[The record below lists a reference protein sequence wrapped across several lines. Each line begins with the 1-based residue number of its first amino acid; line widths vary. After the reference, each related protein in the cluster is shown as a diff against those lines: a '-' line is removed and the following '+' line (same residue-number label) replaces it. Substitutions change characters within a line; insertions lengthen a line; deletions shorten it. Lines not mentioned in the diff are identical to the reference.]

1 MSVSRASSSRSS
13 SVRRA
18 PRPPK
23 ATARAA
29 ATTART
35 ASGPQRNQDRASLS
49 RDRAAKPN
57 ATVPDFGSWASPK
70 DTLKKGSSGTQVRQ
84 LQEQLNK
91 NGFQLDVDG
100 KFGDKTQAAVREW
113 QKKSGVGVDGKVGRE
128 TLGSFSPAPETKA
141 PEKAEAPAK
150 PKDVEAPAKVEK
162 SAQLPSLAGKD
173 MTSQERYDHYASMVE
188 QAGGKLD
195 AKKPTV
201 LGLRGLGPDGS
212 RHDSGRNV
220 GSNDETFVV
229 LSRDKQGRPQVA
241 ELRGST
247 HAASRT
253 GTRES
258 QAKGG
263 VAQLRPGNYDVNRR
277 HDYKGH
283 EAWAVNGGGNVPAY
297 RDRNRDG
304 QISQSEKDHAVRN
317 KTQADGI
324 LFHLDRGTSI
334 GCQTLKVPQLEK
346 FRDAVGGGGF
356 NYTLIDANQPL

>member
-1 MSVSRASSSRSS
+1 M
-13 SVRRA
+13 
-18 PRPPK
+18 
-23 ATARAA
+23 
-29 ATTART
+29 
-35 ASGPQRNQDRASLS
+35 
-49 RDRAAKPN
+49 
-57 ATVPDFGSWASPK
+57 
-70 DTLKKGSSGTQVRQ
+70 RQ

-113 QKKSGVGVDGKVGRE
+113 QKKSGIGVDGKVGRE
-128 TLGSFSPAPETKA
+128 TLGTFSPAQDSKPSEG
-141 PEKAEAPAK
+141 PAK
-150 PKDVEAPAKVEK
+150 VEAPAKVEGPAK
-162 SAQLPSLAGKD
+162 VEAPAKVDPPSKLEKKGQLPSLASKD
-173 MTSQERYDHYASMVE
+173 MTPQERYDHYASMVE

-195 AKKPTV
+195 SKKPTV

-212 RHDSGRNV
+212 RHDSGRNL

-229 LSRDKQGRPQVA
+229 LSRDKQGRPQVS

-304 QISQSEKDHAVRN
+304 QISQAEKELAVRN
-317 KTQADGI
+317 KTQANGI

-334 GCQTLKVPQLEK
+334 GCQTLKVPQLQK